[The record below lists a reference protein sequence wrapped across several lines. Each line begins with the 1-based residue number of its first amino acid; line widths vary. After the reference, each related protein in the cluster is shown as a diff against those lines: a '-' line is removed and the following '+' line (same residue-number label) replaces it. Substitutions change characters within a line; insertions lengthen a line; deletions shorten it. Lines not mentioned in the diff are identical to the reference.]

1 MTPETE
7 ELLDRVVAALQRE
20 IGSGQCPAVVAVGG
34 TPPLVLTDYDYQR
47 DEVTAQGFERRAAAR
62 VSEAGATRW
71 VLAVPQVWLIASNV
85 VSVRAVS
92 NLPLREGESEA
103 ITWMAVDLSEG
114 VDYGRVRF
122 TRDPGGAPVF
132 GDIEVIAVQARPA
145 PGMPGYAMLQLIA
158 RDETTSDSIEPGD
171 DPLDGV

>member
-7 ELLDRVVAALQRE
+7 EMLDRVVTALQSE
-20 IGSGQCPAVVAVGG
+20 IGSGQAPAVVAIGG
-34 TPPLVLTDYDYQR
+34 TRPLVLTDYDYQH
-47 DEVTAQGFERRAAAR
+47 DEAAAQGFERSAASR
-62 VSEAGATRW
+62 VREAHATRW

-114 VDYGRVRF
+114 VDYGRVPF
-122 TRDPGGAPVF
+122 TRNPGGAPVF
-132 GDIEVIAVQARPA
+132 GDIEVIAVHASPA
-145 PGMPGYAMLQLIA
+145 PGMPGYTMLRLTA
-158 RDETTSDSIEPGD
+158 SEPGPGD
-171 DPLDGV
+171 AHPDGA